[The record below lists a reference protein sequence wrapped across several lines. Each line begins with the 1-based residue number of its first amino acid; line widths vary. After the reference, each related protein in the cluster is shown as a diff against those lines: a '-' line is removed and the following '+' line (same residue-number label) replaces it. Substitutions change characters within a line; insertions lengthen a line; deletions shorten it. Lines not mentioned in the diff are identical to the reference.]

1 MEYTVFL
8 TQQSNSQWR
17 AVIPDLPD
25 CIVEANTRTE
35 ALKNIRQRAVAL
47 FNRTEVL
54 RLDLPILPES
64 ADKQPPEASLRSLGY
79 GVFKDDSSL
88 DSLFDEIER
97 QRDAHLIED

>member
-8 TQQSNSQWR
+8 TQQANSQWR

-54 RLDLPILPES
+54 RLDLPILNE
-64 ADKQPPEASLRSLGY
+64 QPPEASLRSLGY
-79 GVFKDDSSL
+79 GVFKDDPSL

-97 QRDAHLIED
+97 HRDAHLIED